1 MSVRIGAV
9 GVGWWATF
17 SHIPTIQA
25 DPRATLVAIADL
37 SSERLAIVGNRF
49 QVVNCYADYRL
60 MIEEQKLDGL
70 IVATPHVAHAEI
82 AAYALAK
89 GLHVLLEKP
98 MATSS
103 VDARAIVREA
113 SKAGRQVLVPCGWNF
128 RDYTDK
134 ATEIVANGRIGKI
147 RHIVCQ
153 MASALGDLFAGEPM
167 IETTDHLFRPPP
179 STWADPR
186 QAGGYGWGQMSH
198 SLAWIYRVAD
208 VVPEFVFAMA
218 GKSPTGVD
226 YYDAA
231 VVRMANGATM
241 ALSGAATVPKHCGFQ
256 MDIRIFGL
264 EGMLLF
270 DVERERLVL
279 RRNDGADSIVPI
291 TPGEGGYN
299 GALPV
304 HRFIE
309 ICAGLSSNNAADAE
323 NGARV
328 VETLE
333 ALYRSAATGQT
344 ERIGTPL

>member
-1 MSVRIGAV
+1 
-9 GVGWWATF
+9 
-17 SHIPTIQA
+17 
-25 DPRATLVAIADL
+25 
-37 SSERLAIVGNRF
+37 
-49 QVVNCYADYRL
+49 
-60 MIEEQKLDGL
+60 
-70 IVATPHVAHAEI
+70 
-82 AAYALAK
+82 
-89 GLHVLLEKP
+89 
-98 MATSS
+98 
-103 VDARAIVREA
+103 
-113 SKAGRQVLVPCGWNF
+113 
-128 RDYTDK
+128 
-134 ATEIVANGRIGKI
+134 
-147 RHIVCQ
+147 
-153 MASALGDLFAGEPM
+153 MASALADLFAGEPM
-167 IETTDHLFRPPP
+167 IETTDHLFRPPA

-208 VVPEFVFAMA
+208 VVPESVFAMT

-231 VVRMANGATM
+231 VVQMVNGATM

-256 MDIRIFGL
+256 MDIRIFGS

-279 RRNDGADSIVPI
+279 RRNDAADLIVPI

-323 NGARV
+323 IGARV

-333 ALYRSAATGQT
+333 ALYRSAATGRT
-344 ERIGTPL
+344 ERIGTQ

>member
-1 MSVRIGAV
+1 MSVRIGVV
-9 GVGWWATF
+9 GLGWWATF
-17 SHIPTIQA
+17 SHIPTTQA
-25 DPRATLVAIADL
+25 DPRATLVAMADL
-37 SSERLAIVGNRF
+37 SAERLAIVGNRF
-49 QVVNCYADYRL
+49 KIANLYTDYRL
-60 MIEEQKLDGL
+60 MIDNQKLDGL

-82 AAYALAK
+82 AVHALARN
-89 GLHVLLEKP
+89 LHVLLEKP
-98 MATSS
+98 MATSG

-113 SKAGRQVLVPCGWNF
+113 SKAGKQVLIPCGWNF
-128 RDYTDK
+128 RDYTDR
-134 ATEIVANGRIGKI
+134 ATGIVASGRIGEV

-153 MASALGDLFAGEPM
+153 MASALADLFAGEPM
-167 IETTDHLFRPPP
+167 IETADHLFRPPA
-179 STWADPR
+179 STWADPG

-198 SLAWIYRVAD
+198 SLAWIYRVAN
-208 VVPEFVFAMA
+208 VVPESVFAMT

-241 ALSGAATVPKHCGFQ
+241 SLSGAATVPKHCGFQ
-256 MDIRIFGL
+256 MDIRIFGS

-279 RRNDGADSIVPI
+279 RRNDRTDLTIPI
-291 TPGEGGYN
+291 TPGEGGYD

-309 ICAGLSSNNAADAE
+309 ICAGLSSNNAANAE

-333 ALYRSAATGQT
+333 ALYRSAATGQV
-344 ERIGTPL
+344 ERVGAKL

>member
-1 MSVRIGAV
+1 MSVRIGVV

-17 SHIPTIQA
+17 SHIPTTQA

-37 SSERLAIVGNRF
+37 SAERLAIVGDRF
-49 QVVNCYADYRL
+49 KVAQRYIDYRT
-60 MIEEQKLDGL
+60 MIEEQQLDGL

-82 AAYALAK
+82 AIYALAR
-89 GLHVLLEKP
+89 GVHVLLEKP

-113 SKAGRQVLVPCGWNF
+113 SKAGKEVLIPCGWNF
-128 RDYTDK
+128 RNYTDR
-134 ATEIVANGRIGKI
+134 AAEIVAEGRIGKV

-153 MASALGDLFAGEPM
+153 MASALGDLFAGQPM
-167 IETTDHLFRPPP
+167 IETTDHLFRPPA

-198 SLAWIYRVAD
+198 SLAWIYRVAE
-208 VVPEFVFAMA
+208 VVPESVFAMA

-256 MDIRIFGL
+256 MDIRIFGSD
-264 EGMLLF
+264 GMLLF
-270 DVERERLVL
+270 DVERERLAL
-279 RRNDGADSIVPI
+279 RRNDGADLVVPI
-291 TPGEGGYN
+291 APGEGGYD
-299 GALPV
+299 GATPV
-304 HRFIE
+304 RRFIE
-309 ICAGLSSNNAADAE
+309 ICAGLSSNNAADGE

-333 ALYRSAATGQT
+333 ALYRSAATGRA
-344 ERIGTPL
+344 ERIETKL

>member
-1 MSVRIGAV
+1 M
-9 GVGWWATF
+9 GWWATF
-17 SHIPTIQA
+17 SHIPTTQA
-25 DPRATLVAIADL
+25 DARATLVAIADL
-37 SSERLAIVGNRF
+37 SAERLAIAGDRFKVANR
-49 QVVNCYADYRL
+49 YTDYRL
-60 MIEEQKLDGL
+60 MIDDQKLDGL

-82 AAYALAK
+82 AVHALAR

-103 VDARAIVREA
+103 VDARAIVHEA
-113 SKAGRQVLVPCGWNF
+113 SKAGKQVLIPCGWNF
-128 RDYTDK
+128 RDYTDH
-134 ATEIVANGRIGKI
+134 AAEIVADRRIGEI

-153 MASALGDLFAGEPM
+153 MASALADLFAGEPM
-167 IETTDHLFRPPP
+167 IETKGHLFRPPA

-208 VVPEFVFAMA
+208 VVPASVFAMT

-231 VVRMANGATM
+231 VIRMTNDATM
-241 ALSGAATVPKHCGFQ
+241 ALSGAATVPKQCGFQ
-256 MDIRIFGL
+256 MDIRIFGS

-270 DVERERLVL
+270 DVERERLEL
-279 RRNDGADSIVPI
+279 RRNDGADLMISI
-291 TPGEGGYN
+291 TPGEGGYD
-299 GALPV
+299 GTLPV

-344 ERIGTPL
+344 ERIGTQS

>member
-1 MSVRIGAV
+1 MNVRIGVV

-17 SHIPTIQA
+17 CHIPTTQA

-37 SSERLAIVGNRF
+37 SAERLAIVGDRF
-49 QVVNCYADYRL
+49 NVADRYTDYRL
-60 MIEEQKLDGL
+60 MIDNEKLDGL
-70 IVATPHVAHAEI
+70 IIATPHVAHAEI
-82 AAYALAK
+82 AVHALSR

-113 SKAGRQVLVPCGWNF
+113 AKAGKQILIPCGWNF
-128 RDYTDK
+128 RGYTDK
-134 ATEIVANGRIGKI
+134 ATEIVANGRIGEV

-153 MASALGDLFAGEPM
+153 MASALADLFAGEPM
-167 IETTDHLFRPPP
+167 IETAEHLFRPPA

-208 VVPEFVFAMA
+208 VVPESVFAMA
-218 GKSPTGVD
+218 GKSPTAVD

-241 ALSGAATVPKHCGFQ
+241 ALSGAATVPKQCGFQ
-256 MDIRIFGL
+256 MDVRIFGS

-270 DVERERLVL
+270 DVERERLAL
-279 RRNDGADSIVPI
+279 RRNDGADLVVPI
-291 TPGEGGYN
+291 TPGEGGYD
-299 GALPV
+299 GAFPV

-309 ICAGLSSNNAADAE
+309 ICAGLSSNNAADGE

-333 ALYRSAATGQT
+333 ALYRSAATGQI
-344 ERIGTPL
+344 ERIGTQL

>member
-1 MSVRIGAV
+1 MSVRIGVV
-9 GVGWWATF
+9 GLGWWATF
-17 SHIPTIQA
+17 SHIPTTQA
-25 DPRATLVAIADL
+25 DPRATIVAMADL
-37 SSERLAIVGNRF
+37 SAERLAIVGDRF
-49 QVVNCYADYRL
+49 KVANLYTDYRR
-60 MIEEQKLDGL
+60 MIDNEKLDGL
-70 IVATPHVAHAEI
+70 IVATPHVVHAEI
-82 AAYALAK
+82 AVHALSK

-103 VDARAIVREA
+103 LDARAIVRE
-113 SKAGRQVLVPCGWNF
+113 SLKAGRQVLIPCGWNF

-134 ATEIVANGRIGKI
+134 ATEIVASGRIGEV

-153 MASALGDLFAGEPM
+153 MASALADLFAGEPM
-167 IETTDHLFRPPP
+167 IETADHLFRPPA

-208 VVPEFVFAMA
+208 VVPASVFAMT

-231 VVRMANGATM
+231 VVGMANGATM

-256 MDIRIFGL
+256 MDIRIFGSQ
-264 EGMLLF
+264 GMLLF

-279 RRNDGADSIVPI
+279 RRNDRTDLIIPI
-291 TPGEGGYN
+291 KPGEGGYD

-304 HRFIE
+304 YRFIE
-309 ICAGLSSNNAADAE
+309 ICAGLSGSNAADAE

-333 ALYRSAATGQT
+333 ALYRSAATGQI
-344 ERIGTPL
+344 ERIGTQ

>member
-1 MSVRIGAV
+1 
-9 GVGWWATF
+9 
-17 SHIPTIQA
+17 
-25 DPRATLVAIADL
+25 L
-37 SSERLAIVGNRF
+37 SAERLAIAGDHFNVANR
-49 QVVNCYADYRL
+49 YADYRV
-60 MIEEQKLDGL
+60 MIENQKLDGL

-82 AAYALAK
+82 AVHALAG

-103 VDARAIVREA
+103 IDARAIVREA
-113 SKAGRQVLVPCGWNF
+113 SKAGKQVLIPCGWNF

-134 ATEIVANGRIGKI
+134 ATKIVASGRIGEV

-153 MASALGDLFAGEPM
+153 MASALADLFAGEPM
-167 IETTDHLFRPPP
+167 IETTDHLFRPPA

-208 VVPEFVFAMA
+208 VVPESVFAMT

-231 VVRMANGATM
+231 VVHMANGATM

-256 MDIRIFGL
+256 MDIRIFGS

-279 RRNDGADSIVPI
+279 RRNDGADLIVPI

-323 NGARV
+323 IGARV

-333 ALYRSAATGQT
+333 ALYRSAATGRT
-344 ERIGTPL
+344 ERIGTQ

>member
-1 MSVRIGAV
+1 MSVRIGVV

-17 SHIPTIQA
+17 SHIPATQA

-37 SSERLAIVGNRF
+37 SDERLAIVGNRF
-49 QVVNCYADYRL
+49 EVANRYLDYRV
-60 MIEEQKLDGL
+60 MIEKEKLDGL

-82 AAYALAK
+82 AAHALAK

-113 SKAGRQVLVPCGWNF
+113 SKAGRQVLIPCGWNF
-128 RDYTDK
+128 RDYTDR
-134 ATEIVANGRIGKI
+134 ATKIVANGRIGEV

-153 MASALGDLFAGEPM
+153 MASALGDLFAGQPM
-167 IETTDHLFRPPP
+167 IETTDHLFRPPA

-198 SLAWIYRVAD
+198 SLAWIYRVAE
-208 VVPEFVFAMA
+208 VVPESVFAIA
-218 GKSPTGVD
+218 GKSPAGVD

-256 MDIRIFGL
+256 MDIRIFGS

-279 RRNDGADSIVPI
+279 RRNDGADLIVPI
-291 TPGEGGYN
+291 APGEGGYD
-299 GALPV
+299 GTLPLR
-304 HRFIE
+304 RFIE

-333 ALYRSAATGQT
+333 ALYHSAATGQAEWIAT
-344 ERIGTPL
+344 SL

>member
-1 MSVRIGAV
+1 
-9 GVGWWATF
+9 
-17 SHIPTIQA
+17 
-25 DPRATLVAIADL
+25 
-37 SSERLAIVGNRF
+37 
-49 QVVNCYADYRL
+49 
-60 MIEEQKLDGL
+60 
-70 IVATPHVAHAEI
+70 
-82 AAYALAK
+82 
-89 GLHVLLEKP
+89 
-98 MATSS
+98 
-103 VDARAIVREA
+103 
-113 SKAGRQVLVPCGWNF
+113 
-128 RDYTDK
+128 
-134 ATEIVANGRIGKI
+134 
-147 RHIVCQ
+147 
-153 MASALGDLFAGEPM
+153 MASALADLFAGEPM
-167 IETTDHLFRPPP
+167 IETTDHLFRPPA

-208 VVPEFVFAMA
+208 VVPESVIAMS

-231 VVRMANGATM
+231 VVRMSNGATM

-256 MDIRIFGL
+256 MDIRIFGS

-279 RRNDGADSIVPI
+279 RRNDGADLIVPI
-291 TPGEGGYN
+291 TPGEGGYD
-299 GALPV
+299 GTLPV

-344 ERIGTPL
+344 ERIGAPL

>member
-1 MSVRIGAV
+1 
-9 GVGWWATF
+9 
-17 SHIPTIQA
+17 
-25 DPRATLVAIADL
+25 
-37 SSERLAIVGNRF
+37 
-49 QVVNCYADYRL
+49 
-60 MIEEQKLDGL
+60 L
-70 IVATPHVAHAEI
+70 I
-82 AAYALAK
+82 
-89 GLHVLLEKP
+89 
-98 MATSS
+98 
-103 VDARAIVREA
+103 
-113 SKAGRQVLVPCGWNF
+113 PCGWNF
-128 RDYTDK
+128 RGYTDK
-134 ATEIVANGRIGKI
+134 ATEIVAKGRIGEV

-153 MASALGDLFAGEPM
+153 MASALADLFAGEPM
-167 IETTDHLFRPPP
+167 IETRDHLFRPPA

-208 VVPEFVFAMA
+208 VVPESVFAMT

-256 MDIRIFGL
+256 MDIRIFGS

-279 RRNDGADSIVPI
+279 RRNDGADLITPI
-291 TPGEGGYN
+291 TPGEGGYD

-309 ICAGLSSNNAADAE
+309 ICAGLSNNNAADGE

-344 ERIGTPL
+344 ERIGTQL

>member
-1 MSVRIGAV
+1 MSVRIGVV

-17 SHIPTIQA
+17 SHIPTTQA
-25 DPRATLVAIADL
+25 DPRAILVAIADL
-37 SSERLAIVGNRF
+37 SAERLAIVGDRF
-49 QVVNCYADYRL
+49 KIAHRYTDYRV
-60 MIEEQKLDGL
+60 MMENQKLDGL

-82 AAYALAK
+82 AIHALAR

-113 SKAGRQVLVPCGWNF
+113 SKAGKQVLIPCGWNF

-134 ATEIVANGRIGKI
+134 ASEMVANGSIGKV

-153 MASALGDLFAGEPM
+153 MASALADLFAGEPM
-167 IETTDHLFRPPP
+167 IETTDHLFRPPA
-179 STWADPR
+179 STWANPR

-208 VVPEFVFAMA
+208 VVPESVFAMT

-231 VVRMANGATM
+231 VVHMTNGATM

-256 MDIRIFGL
+256 MDIRIFGS

-279 RRNDGADSIVPI
+279 RRNDGADLIVPI

-309 ICAGLSSNNAADAE
+309 ICAGLSSNNAADGE
-323 NGARV
+323 IGARV

-344 ERIGTPL
+344 ERIGTQL

>member
-1 MSVRIGAV
+1 V

-17 SHIPTIQA
+17 SHIPTAQA
-25 DPRATLVAIADL
+25 DPRATLVGIADL
-37 SSERLAIVGNRF
+37 SAERLAIVGDRFKVANR
-49 QVVNCYADYRL
+49 YTDYRL
-60 MIEEQKLDGL
+60 MIENQKLDGL

-82 AAYALAK
+82 AVHALAR

-103 VDARAIVREA
+103 IDARAIVGEA
-113 SKAGRQVLVPCGWNF
+113 SKAGKQVLIPCGWNF

-134 ATEIVANGRIGKI
+134 ATEIVADGRIGEV

-167 IETTDHLFRPPP
+167 IETTDHFFRPPA

-208 VVPEFVFAMA
+208 VVPESVFAMT

-256 MDIRIFGL
+256 MDIRIFGS

-270 DVERERLVL
+270 DVERERLAL
-279 RRNDGADSIVPI
+279 RRDDGADLIFPI
-291 TPGEGGYN
+291 TPGEGGYD

-304 HRFIE
+304 RRFIE
-309 ICAGLSSNNAADAE
+309 ICAGLSNNNAADGE

-344 ERIGTPL
+344 EHIETQL

>member
-1 MSVRIGAV
+1 MSVRIGVV
-9 GVGWWATF
+9 GVGWWATY
-17 SHIPTIQA
+17 SHIPTTQA
-25 DPRATLVAIADL
+25 DSRATLVAIADL
-37 SSERLAIVGNRF
+37 SAERLAIVGDRFEIANR
-49 QVVNCYADYRL
+49 YTDYRL
-60 MIEEQKLDGL
+60 MIDEQKLDGL

-82 AAYALAK
+82 AFHALAR

-113 SKAGRQVLVPCGWNF
+113 SKAGKQVLIPCGWNF

-134 ATEIVANGRIGKI
+134 ATEIVTNGRIGEV

-153 MASALGDLFAGEPM
+153 MASALADLFAGEPM
-167 IETTDHLFRPPP
+167 IETSEHLFRPPA
-179 STWADPR
+179 STWADPG

-208 VVPEFVFAMA
+208 VAPESVFAIA
-218 GKSPTGVD
+218 GKSPTAVD

-231 VVRMANGATM
+231 VVRMGSGATM

-256 MDIRIFGL
+256 MDIRIFGSD
-264 EGMLLF
+264 GMLLF

-279 RRNDGADSIVPI
+279 RRNDNADLIVPI
-291 TPGEGGYN
+291 EPGEGGYD
-299 GALPV
+299 GAMPV

-333 ALYRSAATGQT
+333 ALYRSVATGQV
-344 ERIGTPL
+344 ERIGTQL

>member
-1 MSVRIGAV
+1 
-9 GVGWWATF
+9 
-17 SHIPTIQA
+17 
-25 DPRATLVAIADL
+25 
-37 SSERLAIVGNRF
+37 
-49 QVVNCYADYRL
+49 
-60 MIEEQKLDGL
+60 
-70 IVATPHVAHAEI
+70 
-82 AAYALAK
+82 
-89 GLHVLLEKP
+89 
-98 MATSS
+98 
-103 VDARAIVREA
+103 
-113 SKAGRQVLVPCGWNF
+113 
-128 RDYTDK
+128 
-134 ATEIVANGRIGKI
+134 
-147 RHIVCQ
+147 
-153 MASALGDLFAGEPM
+153 M
-167 IETTDHLFRPPP
+167 IETTDHLFRPPA

-208 VVPEFVFAMA
+208 VVPESVFAMT

-241 ALSGAATVPKHCGFQ
+241 ALSGVATVPKHCGFQ
-256 MDIRIFGL
+256 MDIRIFGS

-279 RRNDGADSIVPI
+279 RRNDGTDLIIPI
-291 TPGEGGYN
+291 TSGEGGYD

-333 ALYRSAATGQT
+333 ALYRSSATGQT
-344 ERIGTPL
+344 ERIGTQL

>member
-1 MSVRIGAV
+1 
-9 GVGWWATF
+9 
-17 SHIPTIQA
+17 
-25 DPRATLVAIADL
+25 
-37 SSERLAIVGNRF
+37 
-49 QVVNCYADYRL
+49 
-60 MIEEQKLDGL
+60 
-70 IVATPHVAHAEI
+70 
-82 AAYALAK
+82 
-89 GLHVLLEKP
+89 

-113 SKAGRQVLVPCGWNF
+113 SKAGKQVLIPCGWNF

-134 ATEIVANGRIGKI
+134 ASVIVADGSIGKV

-153 MASALGDLFAGEPM
+153 MASALADLFAGEPM
-167 IETTDHLFRPPP
+167 IETTDHLFRPPA

-208 VVPEFVFAMA
+208 VVPESVFAMT

-231 VVRMANGATM
+231 VVQMVNGATM

-256 MDIRIFGL
+256 MDIRIFGS

-279 RRNDGADSIVPI
+279 RRNDAADLIVPI

-323 NGARV
+323 IGARV

-333 ALYRSAATGQT
+333 ALYRSAATGRT
-344 ERIGTPL
+344 ERIGTQ

>member
-1 MSVRIGAV
+1 MSVRIGVV

-17 SHIPTIQA
+17 SHIPTTQA

-37 SSERLAIVGNRF
+37 SAERLAIVGNRF
-49 QVVNCYADYRL
+49 KVANRYADYRM

-103 VDARAIVREA
+103 IDARAIVREA

-134 ATEIVANGRIGKI
+134 AAGIVASGRIGEV

-153 MASALGDLFAGEPM
+153 MASALADLFAGEPM
-167 IETTDHLFRPPP
+167 IETTDHLFRPPA

-186 QAGGYGWGQMSH
+186 QAGGYGWGQLSH

-208 VVPEFVFAMA
+208 VMPESVFAIA

-231 VVRMANGATM
+231 VVRMGNGATM

-256 MDIRIFGL
+256 MDIRIFGSQ
-264 EGMLLF
+264 GMLLF

-279 RRNDGADSIVPI
+279 RRNDGDDLLVPI
-291 TPGEGGYN
+291 SPGEGGYN
-299 GALPV
+299 GTLPL

-333 ALYRSAATGQT
+333 ALYRSAASGRT
-344 ERIGTPL
+344 EQIATNL